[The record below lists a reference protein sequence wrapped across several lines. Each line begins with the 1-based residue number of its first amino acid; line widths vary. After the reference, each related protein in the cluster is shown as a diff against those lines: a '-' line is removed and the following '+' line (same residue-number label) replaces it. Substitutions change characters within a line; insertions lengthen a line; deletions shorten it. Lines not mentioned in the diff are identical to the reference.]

1 MTLSAT
7 RLQLVFP
14 AVFNLSADL
23 DETEVMLVL
32 ERKSFLLIL
41 PSRAVPRGRRMIRFA
56 VGTVKR
62 VIAGVH
68 IVIVSFKRAFWT
80 DRKVWAFGLVMAIP
94 LTLEAAQGI
103 WYIYV
108 NFNIKEANFN

>member
-1 MTLSAT
+1 
-7 RLQLVFP
+7 
-14 AVFNLSADL
+14 
-23 DETEVMLVL
+23 MLVL
-32 ERKSFLLIL
+32 ERKNFLLIL
-41 PSRAVPRGRRMIRFA
+41 PSRAVPRGGRMIRFA

-103 WYIYV
+103 WYYTSTLTLRKPILIEEGR
-108 NFNIKEANFN
+108 FGEAKVRM